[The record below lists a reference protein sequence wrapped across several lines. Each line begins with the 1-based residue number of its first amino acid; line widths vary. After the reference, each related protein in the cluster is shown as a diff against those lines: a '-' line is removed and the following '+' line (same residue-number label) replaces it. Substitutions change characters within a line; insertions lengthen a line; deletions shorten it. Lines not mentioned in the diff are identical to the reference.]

1 MPHTLPIAVSRSRLK
16 RFLVAR
22 RRLLSCLLAG
32 LVAFAVMPE
41 GMGLATRWLLAWDV
55 TAGLYVALAFA
66 MIVRSTV
73 ETCHW
78 RAALYDEGDW
88 MIVLIVVACGAASFV
103 AIFAELVAIKSR
115 GVPPVQALLVAGF
128 TVMVSWTFAHLSFT
142 LHYANLYYRRPRKQ
156 PSGNQSASS
165 AREGGLRFP
174 GEREPDY
181 RDFLYY
187 AFVIGCAAQ
196 TGDVATESSTMRL
209 VSLLHGIVAFAFN
222 TAILALTINV
232 GASLLAP

>member
-1 MPHTLPIAVSRSRLK
+1 MLETLPGAAGRSRFR
-16 RFLVAR
+16 RFLIAR

-32 LVAFAVMPE
+32 LVAVAVLPE
-41 GMGLATRWLLAWDV
+41 GMGPATRWLLAWDV
-55 TAGLYVALAFA
+55 TAGLYVALAFV
-66 MIVRSTV
+66 MIARSTV

-103 AIFAELVAIKSR
+103 AIFAELVAIRSR
-115 GVPPVQALLVAGF
+115 HVAAAPALVVAGL
-128 TVMVSWTFAHLSFT
+128 TVAVSWTFTHLSFT
-142 LHYANLYYRRPRKQ
+142 LHYANLYYRRVAGE
-156 PSGNQSASS
+156 PSG
-165 AREGGLRFP
+165 RERAGGLRFP
-174 GEREPDY
+174 GNREPDY
-181 RDFLYY
+181 GDFLYY

-196 TGDVATESSTMRL
+196 TGDVETESSVMRR
-209 VSLLHGIVAFAFN
+209 VSLVHGVVAFAFN

>member
-1 MPHTLPIAVSRSRLK
+1 MPSMPPIAVSRSRFK

-32 LVAFAVMPE
+32 LVAFAAMPQ

-55 TAGLYVALAFA
+55 TAGLYVALALT

-115 GVPPVQALLVAGF
+115 GVPPLPALVVAGL
-128 TVMVSWTFAHLSFT
+128 TVMVSWTFTHLSFT
-142 LHYANLYYRRPRKQ
+142 LHYANLYYRRPKGQ
-156 PSGNQSASS
+156 PMNSGSS
-165 AREGGLRFP
+165 RGLRFP